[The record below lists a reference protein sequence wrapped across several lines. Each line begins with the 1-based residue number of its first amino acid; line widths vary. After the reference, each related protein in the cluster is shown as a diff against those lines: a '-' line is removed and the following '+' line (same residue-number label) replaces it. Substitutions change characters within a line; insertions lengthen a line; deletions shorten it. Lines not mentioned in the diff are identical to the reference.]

1 MLPSSIAN
9 KSLAELKALG
19 PYGECDSPVGERI
32 RAFSRTPL
40 REFSSEDLAFAL
52 RQSAGL
58 QFGVPLALE
67 RLHPH
72 PLTHRDYYPGVL
84 LVAALGVDQKFWR
97 EHPQLRA
104 ELDEIA
110 QNTLANLRRRSH
122 KTQKKFRII
131 LEALTEAYDAF
142 AAATPAV

>member
-1 MLPSSIAN
+1 MLPPSITN
-9 KSLAELKALG
+9 KSLAELSALG

-32 RAFSRTPL
+32 RALSRTPL
-40 REFSSEDLAFAL
+40 REFSSEDLAFTL

-58 QFGVPLALE
+58 QFVVPLALE

-110 QNTLANLRRRSH
+110 QHAFASLRARGH
-122 KTQKKFRII
+122 KTQEKFRIT

-142 AAATPAV
+142 ATATPAV